1 MNELDKRIQAALQ
14 GDDPGAEPNLA
25 EEIISAFRGRHRWM
39 HGLIVAIS
47 LAVTVVAVWAG
58 LRFYQAEVVPEQLR
72 WGGLALLALLMVSFL
87 KVWFWLEMQSNRV
100 LRELK
105 RIELLL
111 ISAPG
116 RD

>member
-1 MNELDKRIQAALQ
+1 M
-14 GDDPGAEPNLA
+14 
-25 EEIISAFRGRHRWM
+25 M
-39 HGLIVAIS
+39 VIS
-47 LAVTVVAVWAG
+47 LAFTVVAVWASV
-58 LRFYQAEVVPEQLR
+58 RFYEAEAVREQLH
-72 WGGLALLALLMVSFL
+72 WGGLALLALLMVSFM

-111 ISAPG
+111 ISAPR